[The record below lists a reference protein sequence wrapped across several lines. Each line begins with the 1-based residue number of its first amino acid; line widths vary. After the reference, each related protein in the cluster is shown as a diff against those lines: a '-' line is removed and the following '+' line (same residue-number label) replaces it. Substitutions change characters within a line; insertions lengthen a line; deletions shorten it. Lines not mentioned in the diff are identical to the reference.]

1 MVIWCLKWQMK
12 TPDSTKRLTI
22 SLFVDQDERHWL
34 YHYEFSLRKSIL
46 LVVRK
51 ILLTL
56 FWYIYISFLDVGVDI
71 DIQGKNNYNQVF
83 LGLYARKIW
92 HVWWM
97 SSRIM
102 GVVFVDGRG
111 EDWTYCGRVCVCF
124 DHSCNVILFFYL
136 VIRLSHLCDM
146 DFCIPFA
153 PPSSVYFC
161 SENSVI
167 DADPFIRLGKMACS
181 W

>member
-102 GVVFVDGRG
+102 GV
-111 EDWTYCGRVCVCF
+111 W
-124 DHSCNVILFFYL
+124 
-136 VIRLSHLCDM
+136 
-146 DFCIPFA
+146 
-153 PPSSVYFC
+153 
-161 SENSVI
+161 
-167 DADPFIRLGKMACS
+167 CS
-181 W
+181 WTAEEKIEHTVAECVYVSITLAMSFCFSILLSGWVICVTWISVFHSLHLRLYIFALKTQSSTLILLFV